1 MIEPS
6 QRQKEIL
13 EELFKNEWQL
23 IQAFLRSYLSREPT
37 TKELENVGRA
47 VEKGVTTRYELFFYG
62 KHIGTS
68 VWERTEKGISIT
80 IEPIKSIQIDDNNS

>member
-6 QRQKEIL
+6 QKQKETL
-13 EELFKNEWQL
+13 EELRKKEWQL

-37 TKELENVGRA
+37 TIELQKVDMA
-47 VEKGVTTRYELFFYG
+47 VQKGVTNRYHLFFYG

>member
-6 QRQKEIL
+6 QSRIEIL

-23 IQAFLRSYLSREPT
+23 IQAFLRSYLGREPT

-62 KHIGTS
+62 KRIGTS
-68 VWERTEKGISIT
+68 VWKRTEKGISIT
-80 IEPIKSIQIDDNNS
+80 IEPIKSVQIDDNNS

>member
-6 QRQKEIL
+6 QRQKETL
-13 EELFKNEWQL
+13 EELRKNEWQL

-37 TKELENVGRA
+37 TIELQKVDMA
-47 VEKGVTTRYELFFYG
+47 VEKGVTSRYQLFFYG

-68 VWERTEKGISIT
+68 VWARTEKGISIT
-80 IEPIKSIQIDDNNS
+80 IEPIK

>member
-6 QRQKEIL
+6 QRQKETL
-13 EELFKNEWQL
+13 EELRKNEWQL

-37 TKELENVGRA
+37 TIELQKVDMA
-47 VEKGVTTRYELFFYG
+47 VEKGVTSRYQLFFYG

-68 VWERTEKGISIT
+68 VWARTEKGISIT
-80 IEPIKSIQIDDNNS
+80 IEPIKQNNHDKS